1 MSINVDPQ
9 SEEIA
14 VSIVCLLGGQGDLN
28 KAVEPICSGSQYCS
42 FGSEFLCKHTEK
54 DN

>member
-1 MSINVDPQ
+1 MSTNVDPQ
-9 SEEIA
+9 SKEIA
-14 VSIVCLLGGQGDLN
+14 VTIVCLLGGQGDLN
-28 KAVEPICSGSQYCS
+28 KAMAICSGYLYCS